1 MIGERGLAVATC
13 PASLPEVSAQCI
25 DPLLLIST
33 AGSALI
39 VLRSSVC
46 WIWQQLGK
54 GSVVEPTWLPNSNP
68 GASLCRNERLKDQAE
83 IKRVVKRRRKRT
95 IFE

>member
-1 MIGERGLAVATC
+1 MIGERGIAAASC
-13 PASLPEVSAQCI
+13 PAILPDVSAKCI

-33 AGSALI
+33 AGSALT

-54 GSVVEPTWLPNSNP
+54 GSEVEPTWLPNSNRE
-68 GASLCRNERLKDQAE
+68 ANLCGNERLKDQA
-83 IKRVVKRRRKRT
+83 VVKIR
-95 IFE
+95 

>member
-1 MIGERGLAVATC
+1 MIGERGLAAATC
-13 PASLPEVSAQCI
+13 PAILPEVRAQCI

-54 GSVVEPTWLPNSNP
+54 GSVVEPTWLPNSNRE
-68 GASLCRNERLKDQAE
+68 ASMCGNERLKDQAE
-83 IKRVVKRRRKRT
+83 RKR
-95 IFE
+95 